1 MKSTLLHEADGQ
13 RTFVLVFS
21 TDEEPVAGIT
31 DFAADNDLTASEV
44 TGIGAFSSVT
54 LAYFHWEDKEYKPI
68 EIDRQVEVASF
79 LGNIARDQ
87 EDEVK
92 LHVHLV
98 VAGEDGAAFGGHLL
112 AGSVRP
118 TLEVV
123 VTESPTHLRRRHDP
137 QTGLPLLRP

>member
-13 RTFVLVFS
+13 RTFVLVFA
-21 TDEEPVAGIT
+21 TGEDPVTGIT
-31 DFAADNDLTASEV
+31 DFAAENDLTASEV

-54 LAYFHWEDKEYKPI
+54 LAFFHWEDKEYKPI
-68 EIDRQVEVASF
+68 EVDRQVEVASF
-79 LGNIARDQ
+79 LGNIARD
-87 EDEVK
+87 EESDPK

-98 VAGEDGAAFGGHLL
+98 VSGEDGAAVGGHLL
-112 AGSVRP
+112 SGSVRP

-137 QTGLPLLRP
+137 ETGLPLLRP